1 MEREFT
7 KEKLQMR
14 DKWKGVTGFKL
25 TDIAFHL
32 IKGEPVSGKDYYLE
46 NPEMLIYSN
55 INFVHGNYSISFI
68 NSLVLCIK
76 IMKTILLLSV
86 IPLWAF

>member
-7 KEKLQMR
+7 KEKLQMPA
-14 DKWKGVTGFKL
+14 KWKGVNGFKL

-32 IKGEPVSGKDYYLE
+32 IKGEPVSDNDYYLE
-46 NPEMLIYSN
+46 NPEMLICSN
-55 INFVHGNYSISFI
+55 INFAHRNYTISFI

-76 IMKTILLLSV
+76 ITKTILLLSV